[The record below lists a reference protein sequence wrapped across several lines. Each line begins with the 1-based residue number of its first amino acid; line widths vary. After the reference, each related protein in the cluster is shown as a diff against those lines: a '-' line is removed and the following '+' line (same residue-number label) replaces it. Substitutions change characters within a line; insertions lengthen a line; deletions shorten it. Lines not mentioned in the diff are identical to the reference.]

1 MSRNLIV
8 LITCII
14 AIAIVLVAFFSLK
27 WNDERQV
34 ILDRCT
40 GYDANWLDM
49 VDCYGVISIH
59 WNDNGK
65 YDLVNNVD
73 RGWTVA
79 EINSPTDFNLE
90 TGKIY
95 LISITPPGLCAVASR
110 GKYCAEFQVNGEPK
124 ELGYASADQVPTYL
138 IIDTKTGDE
147 RFYANLNDVPEAE
160 RASFQRLANR

>member
-1 MSRNLIV
+1 
-8 LITCII
+8 LITCILAI
-14 AIAIVLVAFFSLK
+14 AIALVALFSLK

-90 TGKIY
+90 TGRIY
-95 LISITPPGLCAVASR
+95 LISITLPGLCAVASR

>member
-1 MSRNLIV
+1 MRRNS
-8 LITCII
+8 
-14 AIAIVLVAFFSLK
+14 IVLVIGILAVSVTIGALFAYK
-27 WNDERQV
+27 WSHEQRV

-59 WNDNGK
+59 WSDNGQ
-65 YDLVNNVD
+65 YNLVNNID

-79 EINSPTDFNLE
+79 EVASPTDFNLE
-90 TGKIY
+90 GGKMY
-95 LISITPPGLCAVASR
+95 LIDITPPAQCAVASR

-124 ELGYASADQVPTYL
+124 ELGYASAVQVPKYL

-147 RFYANLNDVPEAE
+147 RFYANLNDTPDAD
-160 RASFQRLANR
+160 RAIFQRLPSR